1 MSRNDRRQLPLLLER
16 ATITLPLGVNCKVIV
31 ELLAQLLV
39 AAQASAPKSEAP
51 EVARD
56 EDA

>member
-1 MSRNDRRQLPLLLER
+1 MRDDVKRRQLPLLLE
-16 ATITLPLGVNCKVIV
+16 ASKTTLPLGASRKEIL
-31 ELLAQLLV
+31 ELLAQMLV
-39 AAQASAPKSEAP
+39 AALATTPSGQP